1 MAVNVADP
9 ERPVPETAND
19 SEPLFG
25 ATVVTPVTKP
35 LPLTVTLG
43 IAPAS
48 PKVPTLLL
56 TVARVVTVLLEL
68 ISPERFGI
76 FVVEVAVPLNV
87 VDVIT
92 PVTLTLEN
100 VAIPMMFRSVKVLG
114 AFAIAVSI
122 VEVVVASRDVMFFSC
137 LDALITSVFPILT
150 DVTVVIPALTIFL
163 PSSIMVLF

>member
-1 MAVNVADP
+1 VNVAEP

-19 SEPLFG
+19 REPLFG
-25 ATVVTPVTKP
+25 ATVVTPVTRP

-76 FVVEVAVPLNV
+76 LVVDVAVPLNEVAVMIPAVTFASV
-87 VDVIT
+87 VI
-92 PVTLTLEN
+92 PVTFKSAN
-100 VAIPMMFRSVKVLG
+100 VFG
-114 AFAIAVSI
+114 AFVIADSI

-137 LDALITSVFPILT
+137 LDALMTSVFPILT

-163 PSSIMVLF
+163 PSSMMVLF